1 MEEGFGCSAKVKGL
15 LEHSF
20 WSGYSYTQDCA
31 RDALT
36 ALVIGVFDSPSLSS
50 EADQT
55 EGSEVKRGEYGL
67 PLGHVGN
74 MGFLRECY
82 VFSYKIILIS

>member
-1 MEEGFGCSAKVKGL
+1 MKEGFGCSAKVKGL

-20 WSGYSYTQDCA
+20 WSGYSYLAIDTQDCA
-31 RDALT
+31 RNALT

-50 EADQT
+50 EVDQT

-67 PLGHVGN
+67 PLGHCWEHEIPSW
-74 MGFLRECY
+74 MLCFFL
-82 VFSYKIILIS
+82 